1 MRFLSRKDEEPAAVR
16 ARRRRRARRRAIYLG
31 AGLAAALAL
40 VATGWYATR
49 SGMLAAA
56 LAPLEARLTADST
69 ALHLTVQSVEVIGR
83 ERSDRNAILAALH
96 VHRGTPILGVDL
108 DAAKT
113 RLEALP
119 WVLSAA
125 VERELP
131 EGILVRLVERRP
143 MAVWQHHRR
152 FDVVD
157 QSGAVVA
164 DARAEDFPSLLQ
176 IVGDD
181 APAATGDLL
190 ALIAAEP
197 ELARHVT
204 AATRVGGRRWDI
216 ALDNGIEVMLPEDGA
231 SAAWQRLAALDRD
244 DHLLEREV
252 TVIDM
257 RMADRLVLRLP
268 PDVAKSLIKKPGPT
282 RPNA

>member
-16 ARRRRRARRRAIYLG
+16 ARRRRRARRHALYLG
-31 AGLAAALAL
+31 AGIAAAVWLL
-40 VATGWYATR
+40 ATGWYAAR
-49 SGMLAAA
+49 SGMLATA
-56 LAPLEARLTADST
+56 LAPLQARLTADST

-83 ERSDRNAILAALH
+83 ERADRNAILAALR
-96 VHRGTPILGVDL
+96 VRRGTPILGVDL

-143 MAVWQHHRR
+143 MAIWQHQRR
-152 FDVVD
+152 FDVID
-157 QSGAVVA
+157 QSGAMIP
-164 DARAEDFPSLLQ
+164 DARAEDFPTLLQ

-181 APAATGDLL
+181 APASAGDLL
-190 ALIAAEP
+190 ALIAMEP
-197 ELARHVT
+197 DLARHVT
-204 AATRVGGRRWDI
+204 AATRVSGRRWNI
-216 ALDNGIEVMLPEDGA
+216 ALDNGIEIELPEDNPG
-231 SAAWQRLAALDRD
+231 AAWQRLAALDRD
-244 DHLLEREV
+244 DRLLERQV